1 MAQAQQAPQP
11 GKRQSKSLKRT
22 HEAHTS
28 KSQIGM
34 GDHYGSGVK
43 NPIGK
48 IRDVM
53 GITDVRPKKLGKPPK
68 SLA

>member
-1 MAQAQQAPQP
+1 MKKPKP
-11 GKRQSKSLKRT
+11 LKRT
-22 HEAHTS
+22 GEAHTS
-28 KSQIGM
+28 KSKFGM
-34 GDHYGSGVK
+34 GDSYGSGVK

-53 GITDVRPKKLGKPPK
+53 GITDVKPKKLGKPPK

>member
-1 MAQAQQAPQP
+1 MKKLKP
-11 GKRQSKSLKRT
+11 LKRT
-22 HEAHTS
+22 GEAHTS
-28 KSQIGM
+28 KSKIGM

-43 NPIGK
+43 NPVGK

-53 GITDVRPKKLGKPPK
+53 GITDVTPKRLKKAPK

>member
-1 MAQAQQAPQP
+1 MKKIKTNKQ
-11 GKRQSKSLKRT
+11 
-22 HEAHTS
+22 AHTS
-28 KSQIGM
+28 NAKIGM

-43 NPIGK
+43 NPVGR

-53 GITDVRPKKLGKPPK
+53 GITDVKPKRLGKPPK

>member
-1 MAQAQQAPQP
+1 M
-11 GKRQSKSLKRT
+11 KKTKSLKRT
-22 HEAHTS
+22 AEAHTS

-53 GITDVRPKKLGKPPK
+53 GISDVTPKKLKKPPK

>member
-1 MAQAQQAPQP
+1 MKKIKAN
-11 GKRQSKSLKRT
+11 KENHVSNSK
-22 HEAHTS
+22 
-28 KSQIGM
+28 IGM

-43 NPIGK
+43 NPVGT

-53 GITDVRPKKLGKPPK
+53 GMGNNKPKRLGKPPR

>member
-1 MAQAQQAPQP
+1 MKKIKTNKQ
-11 GKRQSKSLKRT
+11 
-22 HEAHTS
+22 AHTS
-28 KSQIGM
+28 NSKIGM

-43 NPIGK
+43 NPVGL

-53 GITDVRPKKLGKPPK
+53 GIVDVRPKNLKKPPK

>member
-1 MAQAQQAPQP
+1 MAMKKIKAN
-11 GKRQSKSLKRT
+11 KENHVSNTKM
-22 HEAHTS
+22 
-28 KSQIGM
+28 GM

-43 NPIGK
+43 NPVGT

-53 GITDVRPKKLGKPPK
+53 GISNVKPKRLGKPPK

>member
-1 MAQAQQAPQP
+1 M
-11 GKRQSKSLKRT
+11 KKSRPLKRT
-22 HEAHTS
+22 GEAHTS
-28 KSQIGM
+28 KSKFGM

-43 NPIGK
+43 NPVGK

-53 GITDVRPKKLGKPPK
+53 GISDVTPKKLKKPPK

>member
-1 MAQAQQAPQP
+1 M
-11 GKRQSKSLKRT
+11 KKSKSLKRT
-22 HEAHTS
+22 NEAHTS
-28 KSQIGM
+28 KSKIGM

-53 GITDVRPKKLGKPPK
+53 GITDVKPKGLKKAPK